1 MKYEERATWNFWSQ
15 EMKYLERKTHEVG
28 LILDNVEEKVM
39 NLMTNYQKLSKMN
52 HTQKEVY
59 RKMNT
64 ASVNCGMMLPRVP
77 TYG

>member
-1 MKYEERATWNFWSQ
+1 
-15 EMKYLERKTHEVG
+15 MKYLERKTHEVG

-59 RKMNT
+59 RT
-64 ASVNCGMMLPRVP
+64 VG
-77 TYG
+77 